1 MDLDKLITQV
11 KEIRLDIEKVKK
23 EFNDLDTKYKKTVRQ
38 GRIISFSLLIFY
50 IILIISFT
58 INILCRG

>member
-38 GRIISFSLLIFY
+38 GRIIGFSLLIFY

>member
-23 EFNDLDTKYKKTVRQ
+23 EFNDLDIKYKKTVRQ
-38 GRIISFSLLIFY
+38 GGIIGFSLLIFY